1 MDIDCVVSATVEMN
15 CKMFCTKKDVFRIQV
30 IKTVSGTLQYLNAF
44 FISRLESCLWETK
57 T

>member
-1 MDIDCVVSATVEMN
+1 MVSATVEMN
-15 CKMFCTKKDVFRIQV
+15 CKMFSTKKDVFRIQV